1 MGTQSVDNGFG
12 TGFGVMKYLDEGNN
26 TLQFPGIS
34 STDYLVFRY
43 GEILLN
49 LAEAAFELGETGEA
63 LEAVNDIR
71 KRAGIS
77 PLESVDRDKIRHER
91 KVELAFEGHRFWDVR
106 RWEEGQ
112 TYFNQP
118 IHGMRI
124 TMENEKASYETFVV
138 EERVF
143 EPKMN
148 YYPIPQSELQKNSKL
163 DQNPGW

>member
-1 MGTQSVDNGFG
+1 MRKFIDQN
-12 TGFGVMKYLDEGNN
+12 LD
-26 TLQFPGIS
+26 LSKDQKRRRPWI
-34 STDYLVFRY
+34 LFRY
-43 GEILLN
+43 AEILLN
-49 LAEAAFELGETGEA
+49 YAEAMNEYLDAPDQSIYD
-63 LEAVNDIR
+63 AVNLIR
-71 KRAGIS
+71 KRA
-77 PLESVDRDKIRHER
+77 KIPQLNIRMNLSKEEMRARIRNER
-91 KVELAFEGHRFWDVR
+91 RVELAFEEHRFWDVR

-143 EPKMN
+143 KPKMN

>member
-1 MGTQSVDNGFG
+1 MAEAMNE
-12 TGFGVMKYLDEGNN
+12 YLDAPD
-26 TLQFPGIS
+26 QSIY
-34 STDYLVFRY
+34 D
-43 GEILLN
+43 
-49 LAEAAFELGETGEA
+49 
-63 LEAVNDIR
+63 AVNLIR
-71 KRAGIS
+71 KRA
-77 PLESVDRDKIRHER
+77 KIPQLNIRMNLSKEEMRARIRNER
-91 KVELAFEGHRFWDVR
+91 RVELAFEEHRFWDVR